1 MRMNL
6 IVFLLC
12 FASLSAQSGVLED
25 FDAQAV
31 RDGFAQTSLCG
42 TRETSTACRGL
53 PWAPG
58 IGEGIFIVGSKG
70 YILLRK
76 DKNNPEFNELTARF
90 SSDKRDEYATLLA
103 TVKNDPDNVM
113 DSIGV
118 GTIFICWVNVTN
130 GEITFDSV
138 TKIDLRDLIL
148 FKSSRTI
155 QFLSELKS
163 ASGLWTPPENFFPQY
178 EFAYVR

>member
-1 MRMNL
+1 MNFIAL
-6 IVFLLC
+6 LVF
-12 FASLSAQSGVLED
+12 SLSLTARGEVLED

-42 TRETSTACRGL
+42 TRETAAACRGL

-76 DKNNPEFNELTARF
+76 DKNNSEFNELAARF

-103 TVKNDPDNVM
+103 TVKNDPDGMLGSV
-113 DSIGV
+113 GV

-138 TKIDLRDLIL
+138 TKIDLRELIL

-163 ASGLWTPPENFFPQY
+163 AAGLWTPPENFFPKY